1 MRQQQTAF
9 RAIATTVSAVGV
21 PLVTLLGSLSM
32 LYSGIAQTPMTPHPT
47 TLKPL

>member
-32 LYSGIAQTPMTPHPT
+32 LFIQALPK
-47 TLKPL
+47 LR